1 MRYSEKS
8 KNTQGGDLMLQ
19 LLILSRRN
27 QSSGERIVTWFFA
40 RNLLIDS
47 KQNVITLP
55 KIESN

>member
-19 LLILSRRN
+19 LLILLRQN

-47 KQNVITLP
+47 KQNVIDLP
-55 KIESN
+55 KSEWN